1 MSYRID
7 DNDFRML
14 IDVRA
19 RTPER
24 IGDAAD
30 RRRRRPLLAEDG
42 RLFIIAADHPARAI
56 FKVGSNPRAMQNRRE
71 LLGRI
76 LTALEL
82 PGVDGVMATPDILE
96 DLLLLGAL
104 EERVAVGSMNRSGL
118 TGSAWELD
126 DRFTAY
132 DVPALVESG
141 LDGGKMLLR
150 INLEDPASN
159 RTIEACAHA
168 VSHLARARMLAMVEP
183 LAVHRAAD
191 GSVALAKDADS
202 LIGAVCVAAGLGTSS
217 AYTWLKLP
225 TVEEMERVVAS
236 TTLPVLLLGGNP
248 GARAEEVVAGWRR
261 ALEIPQVRGLVA
273 GRALLYPEDDDVSQ
287 AVARAAE
294 MVHG

>member
-1 MSYRID
+1 MSNRIGE
-7 DNDFRML
+7 NDFRML

-19 RTPER
+19 RAPGR
-24 IGDAAD
+24 IAEAAN

-42 RLFIIAADHPARAI
+42 RLFIIAADHPPRAI
-56 FKVGSNPRAMQNRRE
+56 LKAGFNPRAMENRRE

-76 LTALEL
+76 LTALAL

-118 TGSAWELD
+118 AGSVWELD

-132 DVPALVESG
+132 DVPALVEAG

-150 INLEDPASN
+150 IDFADPASN
-159 RTIEACAHA
+159 RTLEACAHA
-168 VSHLARARMLAMVEP
+168 VSQLARARMVAMVEP
-183 LAVHRAAD
+183 LAVHHAAD
-191 GSVALAKDADS
+191 GSVTLASDADS
-202 LIGAVCVAAGLGTSS
+202 LIRALVVAAGLGTSS
-217 AYTWLKLP
+217 AYTWLKIP
-225 TVEEMERVVAS
+225 AVEGMERVVAS

-248 GARAEEVVAGWRR
+248 GPRAEEVFAGWGR
-261 ALEIPQVRGLVA
+261 ALNIPQVRGLVA
-273 GRALLYPEDDDVSQ
+273 GRALLYPEDDDVSG
-287 AVARAAE
+287 AVSRAAE